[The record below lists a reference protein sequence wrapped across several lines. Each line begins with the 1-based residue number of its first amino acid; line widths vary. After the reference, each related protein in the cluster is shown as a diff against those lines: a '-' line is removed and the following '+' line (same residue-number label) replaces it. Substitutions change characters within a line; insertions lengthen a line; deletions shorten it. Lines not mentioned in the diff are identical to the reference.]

1 MTNAGPY
8 RTELKKPAMNTPKK
22 KKKKTIKCVIAA
34 IAVAPHKER
43 RDLK

>member
-8 RTELKKPAMNTPKK
+8 RTELKKPAMNTP